1 MKKEQKPLEKIS
13 SLEEAR
19 KKKEKQKDQ
28 EALNKILAYAKTL
41 KW

>member
-1 MKKEQKPLEKIS
+1 MKREQKPPEKVF

-19 KKKEKQKDQ
+19 KKREKQKDQ
-28 EALNKILAYAKTL
+28 EALDKILAYAKTL